1 MTQDLAERIAA
12 LTPELEVYL
21 QRYQDLAERI
31 AALTPE
37 LEVYLQRYQDLA
49 ERIAALAPELEMH
62 LQRYHVLAAPT
73 ISDQEFD
80 RLLAELQAGEEAL
93 AALVPELEKRCRHF
107 QRYQDI
113 TAPTNQ
119 KFDRLLAELKAL
131 KEVRLDSPT
140 QRVGGAPT
148 SDFPTV
154 RHARPMLSLD
164 NSYSRQDVEDFD
176 RRVRQSLPDEA
187 VEYVFELKIDG
198 VALSLTY
205 QDSLL
210 VRAVTRGD
218 GVQGDEITANARTIR
233 TIPLRLRQPGVN
245 CEIRGEVYMERS
257 DFAQLNAQRMADD
270 GPLFANPRNSTAGS
284 LKLQNPNLVAKRNL
298 RFFAYWIH
306 AEGGSQ
312 TCHSE
317 CLKTLRDWGLMVPE
331 HQICA
336 SLADVFDH
344 YDRYAAARS
353 ELPYEIDGVV
363 IKVDSLSQQE
373 RLGYTAKSPRSA
385 MAYKFPAY
393 QARTRL
399 RDIHLQVGRTGAVTP
414 VAILDPVPLAG
425 STIARASL
433 HNADEIHRK
442 DIRIGDTVLI
452 EKGGDVIPKIVEV
465 DLSERPDD
473 SVKYS
478 FPNQCPS
485 CKSPLSRDAE
495 EAVARCD
502 NPTCPAQLRRRLE
515 HFASRNAM
523 DIEGL
528 GPAVVEQLVER
539 KWVDQKVLPSIN
551 PKFRVVG
558 EYFGKKKF
566 VRDLGDLYDLERKK
580 PSSIEKMGEKSVS
593 SLEPKKLSDLEKMG
607 EKSAANLLASIKHS
621 KNQPL
626 DRVLFALG
634 IRHIGTTAALI
645 LVQAFRPFE
654 DLRKA
659 SRDPKELEATTP
671 GIGPTIANS
680 LHTSLDALKPV
691 IDKLRQA
698 ELDALKPV
706 IDKLRQAK
714 LHALTEEEAAEEAAA
729 APSHFSG
736 KTVVITGTLSSYSR
750 DEAAALVERLGG
762 KTTSSVSKKT
772 DLLIAGEKAG
782 SKLAKAQ
789 ALGVAVLDEAAFI
802 AQLQEAGLA

>member
-1 MTQDLAERIAA
+1 MTQDIA
-12 LTPELEVYL
+12 
-21 QRYQDLAERI
+21 Q
-31 AALTPE
+31 
-37 LEVYLQRYQDLA
+37 
-49 ERIAALAPELEMH
+49 RIAALADELEEH
-62 LQRYHVLAAPT
+62 LYRYHVLDAPT

-80 RLLAELQAGEEAL
+80 RLLAELQALEEAH
-93 AALVPELEKRCRHF
+93 P
-107 QRYQDI
+107 
-113 TAPTNQ
+113 
-119 KFDRLLAELKAL
+119 AL
-131 KEVRLDSPT
+131 KRPDSPT

-198 VALSLTY
+198 VALSLIY

-210 VRAVTRGD
+210 VRAITRGD
-218 GVQGDEITANARTIR
+218 GVQGDEITANARTIP

-245 CEIRGEVYMERS
+245 CEIRGEVYMESS
-257 DFAQLNAQRMADD
+257 DFAQLNDQRAADD
-270 GPLFANPRNSTAGS
+270 EPLFANPRNSTAGS

-306 AEGGSQ
+306 AEGGGQ
-312 TCHSE
+312 TRHSE
-317 CLKTLRDWGLMVPE
+317 CLATLRAWGLMVPE
-331 HQICA
+331 HERCA

-344 YDRYAAARS
+344 YDHYATARAD
-353 ELPYEIDGVV
+353 LPYEIDGVV
-363 IKVDSLSQQE
+363 IKVDNLSQQE

-414 VAILDPVPLAG
+414 VAVLEPVPLAG

-433 HNADEIHRK
+433 HNADEIRRK

-452 EKGGDVIPKIVEV
+452 EKGGDVIPKVVEV
-465 DLSERPDD
+465 DLSKRPSD
-473 SVKYS
+473 SAKYV

-485 CKSPLSRDAE
+485 CKSPLTRDAE

-515 HFASRNAM
+515 HFAARNAM

-528 GPAVVEQLVER
+528 GPAVVEQLVEQR
-539 KWVDQKVLPSIN
+539 LVKD
-551 PKFRVVG
+551 
-558 EYFGKKKF
+558 
-566 VRDLGDLYDLERKK
+566 
-580 PSSIEKMGEKSVS
+580 
-593 SLEPKKLSDLEKMG
+593 LSDLYELDVESLGALERMG
-607 EKSAANLLASIKHS
+607 TKSAQNLLDGLSRS
-621 KNQPL
+621 KEQPF

-634 IRHIGTTAALI
+634 IRHVGATVARTLAREFDSLDALC
-645 LVQAFRPFE
+645 
-654 DLRKA
+654 KA
-659 SRDPKELEATTP
+659 SVEELEDTSE
-671 GIGPTIANS
+671 IGPTIARS
-680 LHTSLDALKPV
+680 LYASLPDLPALDRV
-691 IDKLRQA
+691 LYKL
-698 ELDALKPV
+698 ENK
-706 IDKLRQAK
+706 AK
-714 LHALTEEEAAEEAAA
+714 LQFEVKEEEEAA
-729 APSHFSG
+729 PSSHFSG

-750 DEAAALVERLGG
+750 DEAAALIERLGG

-782 SKLAKAQ
+782 SKLAKAE
-789 ALGVAVLDEAAFI
+789 ALDVAVLDEAAFI
-802 AQLQEAGLA
+802 AQLKEAGMA

>member
-1 MTQDLAERIAA
+1 MTQDIAQRIA
-12 LTPELEVYL
+12 ELS
-21 QRYQDLAERI
+21 AE
-31 AALTPE
+31 LSE
-37 LEVYLQRYQDLA
+37 
-49 ERIAALAPELEMH
+49 H
-62 LQRYHVLAAPT
+62 LYRYHILADPI

-80 RLLAELQAGEEAL
+80 RLLAELQALEEAH
-93 AALVPELEKRCRHF
+93 P
-107 QRYQDI
+107 
-113 TAPTNQ
+113 
-119 KFDRLLAELKAL
+119 AL
-131 KEVRLDSPT
+131 KRPDSPT

-148 SDFPTV
+148 SDFPTI

-218 GVQGDEITANARTIR
+218 GVQGDEITANARTIP
-233 TIPLRLRQPGVN
+233 TIPLRLRQPGID
-245 CEIRGEVYMERS
+245 CEIRGEVYMESS
-257 DFAQLNAQRMADD
+257 DFAKLNAQRAANDE
-270 GPLFANPRNSTAGS
+270 PLFANPRNSTAGS
-284 LKLQNPNLVAKRNL
+284 LKLQDPNLVAKRNL

-312 TCHSE
+312 THHSE
-317 CLKTLRDWGLMVPE
+317 CLETLRAWGLMVPE
-331 HQICA
+331 HQRCA
-336 SLADVFDH
+336 SLADVFAL
-344 YDRYAAARS
+344 YDRYATARAD
-353 ELPYEIDGVV
+353 LPYEIDGVV

-399 RDIHLQVGRTGAVTP
+399 LDILLQVGRTGAVTP
-414 VAILDPVPLAG
+414 VAILEPVPLAG

-452 EKGGDVIPKIVEV
+452 EKGGDVIPKVVEV

-528 GPAVVEQLVER
+528 GPAVVEQLV
-539 KWVDQKVLPSIN
+539 DQKLV
-551 PKFRVVG
+551 K
-558 EYFGKKKF
+558 
-566 VRDLGDLYDLERKK
+566 D
-580 PSSIEKMGEKSVS
+580 
-593 SLEPKKLSDLEKMG
+593 LSDLYELNVESLGALERMG
-607 EKSAANLLASIKHS
+607 EKSAKNLLDGLARS
-621 KNQPL
+621 KEQPF

-634 IRHIGTTAALI
+634 IRHVGATVARTLARTFGSLDALC
-645 LVQAFRPFE
+645 
-654 DLRKA
+654 KA
-659 SRDPKELEATTP
+659 SVEELEATP
-671 GIGPTIANS
+671 EIGPTIARS
-680 LHTSLDALKPV
+680 LYASLPALPALDRV
-691 IDKLRQA
+691 LYKL
-698 ELDALKPV
+698 KN
-706 IDKLRQAK
+706 KAK
-714 LHALTEEEAAEEAAA
+714 LQFEMEAEEAAA
-729 APSHFSG
+729 EPSPFSG
-736 KTVVITGTLSSYSR
+736 KTVVITGTLSNYSR
-750 DEAAALVERLGG
+750 DEAAALIERLGG

-782 SKLAKAQ
+782 SKLTKAQ
-789 ALGVAVLDEAAFI
+789 KLGVEVLYEADFI
-802 AQLQEAGLA
+802 EQLKEAGVA

>member
-1 MTQDLAERIAA
+1 MTQDIAQRIAA
-12 LTPELEVYL
+12 LVDELE
-21 QRYQDLAERI
+21 E
-31 AALTPE
+31 
-37 LEVYLQRYQDLA
+37 
-49 ERIAALAPELEMH
+49 H
-62 LQRYHVLAAPT
+62 LYRYHVLDAPT

-80 RLLAELQAGEEAL
+80 RLFAELQALEEAH
-93 AALVPELEKRCRHF
+93 P
-107 QRYQDI
+107 
-113 TAPTNQ
+113 
-119 KFDRLLAELKAL
+119 AL
-131 KEVRLDSPT
+131 KRPDSPT

-148 SDFPTV
+148 SDFLTV

-164 NSYSRQDVEDFD
+164 NSYSRQDLEDFD

-218 GVQGDEITANARTIR
+218 GVQGDEITANARTIP
-233 TIPLRLRQPGVN
+233 TIPLRLRQPGIN
-245 CEIRGEVYMERS
+245 CEIRGEVYMESR
-257 DFAQLNAQRMADD
+257 DFDQLNAQRAANDE
-270 GPLFANPRNSTAGS
+270 PLFANPRNSTAGS
-284 LKLQNPNLVAKRNL
+284 LKLQDPNLVAKRNL

-306 AEGGSQ
+306 AEGDSQ
-312 TCHSE
+312 TRHSE
-317 CLKTLRDWGLMVPE
+317 CLETLRAWGLIVPE
-331 HQICA
+331 HRRCA
-336 SLADVFDH
+336 TLEDVFDH
-344 YDRYAAARS
+344 YDRYATTRA

-399 RDIHLQVGRTGAVTP
+399 LDIHLQVGRTGAVTP
-414 VAILDPVPLAG
+414 VAILEPVPLAG

-452 EKGGDVIPKIVEV
+452 EKGGDVIPKVVEV
-465 DLSERPDD
+465 DLSKRPDD
-473 SVKYS
+473 SVEYA
-478 FPNQCPS
+478 FPNKCPS
-485 CKSPLSRDAE
+485 CKSTLSHDAE

-502 NPTCPAQLRRRLE
+502 ELTCPAKLRRRLE

-528 GPAVVEQLVER
+528 GPAVVEQLVEQELV
-539 KWVDQKVLPSIN
+539 KN
-551 PKFRVVG
+551 
-558 EYFGKKKF
+558 
-566 VRDLGDLYDLERKK
+566 
-580 PSSIEKMGEKSVS
+580 
-593 SLEPKKLSDLEKMG
+593 LSDLYELDVESLGSLERMG
-607 EKSAANLLASIKHS
+607 EKSAQNLLDGLERS
-621 KNQPL
+621 KEQPF

-634 IRHIGTTAALI
+634 IRHVGATVARI
-645 LVQAFRPFE
+645 LAREFRNID
-654 DLRKA
+654 DLCKA
-659 SRDPKELEATTP
+659 SVEELENTP
-671 GIGPTIANS
+671 EIGPIIARS
-680 LHTSLDALKPV
+680 LYASLPDLPALDRV
-691 IDKLRQA
+691 LYKL
-698 ELDALKPV
+698 KN
-706 IDKLRQAK
+706 KAK
-714 LHALTEEEAAEEAAA
+714 LQFKMEAEEEV
-729 APSHFSG
+729 APPSPFSG

-750 DEAAALVERLGG
+750 DEAAALIERLGG

-789 ALGVAVLDEAAFI
+789 ALGVAVLDEADFI
-802 AQLQEAGLA
+802 AQLQAAEVA

>member
-1 MTQDLAERIAA
+1 MTQDIAQRIAA
-12 LTPELEVYL
+12 LSAELSE
-21 QRYQDLAERI
+21 
-31 AALTPE
+31 
-37 LEVYLQRYQDLA
+37 
-49 ERIAALAPELEMH
+49 H
-62 LQRYHVLAAPT
+62 FHRYHVLAAPT
-73 ISDQEFD
+73 ISDGEFD
-80 RLLAELQAGEEAL
+80 RLLAELQALEEAH
-93 AALVPELEKRCRHF
+93 P
-107 QRYQDI
+107 
-113 TAPTNQ
+113 
-119 KFDRLLAELKAL
+119 AL
-131 KEVRLDSPT
+131 KRPDSPT

-154 RHARPMLSLD
+154 RHSRPMLSLD

-176 RRVRQSLPDEA
+176 QRVRQSLPDEA

-218 GVQGDEITANARTIR
+218 GVQGDEITANARTIP
-233 TIPLRLRQPGVN
+233 TIPLRLRQPGID
-245 CEIRGEVYMERS
+245 CEIRGEVYMEKS
-257 DFAQLNAQRMADD
+257 DFAQRNAQRTADD
-270 GPLFANPRNSTAGS
+270 EPLFANPRNSTAGS

-306 AEGGSQ
+306 AEGDGQ
-312 TCHSE
+312 TRHSE
-317 CLKTLRDWGLMVPE
+317 CLATLRAWGLMVPE
-331 HQICA
+331 HQRCA
-336 SLADVFDH
+336 ALADVFALYDH
-344 YDRYAAARS
+344 YAATRA

-399 RDIHLQVGRTGAVTP
+399 REIRLQIGRTGAVTP
-414 VAILDPVPLAG
+414 VAVLEPVPLAG

-433 HNADEIHRK
+433 HNADEIRRK

-452 EKGGDVIPKIVEV
+452 EKGGDVIPKVVEV
-465 DLSERPDD
+465 DPSERPSD
-473 SVKYS
+473 SVEYS

-485 CKSPLSRDAE
+485 CKSPLTRDAE

-502 NPTCPAQLRRRLE
+502 NSTCPAQLRRRLE

-528 GPAVVEQLVER
+528 GPAVVEQLVEKGLVLALSDIYR
-539 KWVDQKVLPSIN
+539 FRLEAEQPGGPRLPQKIRRPLELEALKS
-551 PKFRVVG
+551 
-558 EYFGKKKF
+558 
-566 VRDLGDLYDLERKK
+566 LER
-580 PSSIEKMGEKSVS
+580 
-593 SLEPKKLSDLEKMG
+593 MG
-607 EKSAANLLASIKHS
+607 EKSAENLLAALDRS
-621 KNQPL
+621 KEQQPF

-634 IRHIGTTAALI
+634 IRHVGATVASTLAQKFPNLDK
-645 LVQAFRPFE
+645 LRQASLE
-654 DLRKA
+654 DL
-659 SRDPKELEATTP
+659 KETP
-671 GIGPTIANS
+671 EIGPIIAHS
-680 LHTSLDALKPV
+680 LHDSLDALKE
-691 IDKLRQA
+691 
-698 ELDALKPV
+698 ELDQLKKEGV
-706 IDKLRQAK
+706 EI
-714 LHALTEEEAAEEAAA
+714 EEAAAAA

-802 AQLQEAGLA
+802 AQLQEAGVA

>member
-1 MTQDLAERIAA
+1 MTQDIA
-12 LTPELEVYL
+12 
-21 QRYQDLAERI
+21 QH
-31 AALTPE
+31 
-37 LEVYLQRYQDLA
+37 
-49 ERIAALAPELEMH
+49 IAALADELEEH
-62 LQRYHVLAAPT
+62 LYRYHVLDAPT

-80 RLLAELQAGEEAL
+80 RLLAELQTLEEAH
-93 AALVPELEKRCRHF
+93 P
-107 QRYQDI
+107 
-113 TAPTNQ
+113 
-119 KFDRLLAELKAL
+119 AL
-131 KEVRLDSPT
+131 KRPDSPT
-140 QRVGGAPT
+140 QRVGGAST

-164 NSYSRQDVEDFD
+164 NSYSRQDVFDFD

-198 VALSLTY
+198 VALSLIY
-205 QDSLL
+205 QDSVL

-218 GVQGDEITANARTIR
+218 GIQGDEITANARTIP
-233 TIPLRLRQPGVN
+233 TIPLRLRQPGIN
-245 CEIRGEVYMERS
+245 CEIRGEVYMESR
-257 DFAQLNAQRMADD
+257 DFDRLNDQRAAS
-270 GPLFANPRNSTAGS
+270 GEPLFANPRNSTAGS

-306 AEGGSQ
+306 AEGSGQ
-312 TCHSE
+312 TRHSE
-317 CLKTLRDWGLMVPE
+317 CLKTLRAWGLMVPE
-331 HQICA
+331 HRRCA

-399 RDIHLQVGRTGAVTP
+399 LDIHLQVGRTGAVTP
-414 VAILDPVPLAG
+414 VAVLEPVPLAG

-433 HNADEIHRK
+433 HNADEIRRK

-452 EKGGDVIPKIVEV
+452 EKGGDVIPKVVEV
-465 DLSERPDD
+465 DPSERPDD
-473 SVKYS
+473 SVEYA

-485 CKSPLSRDAE
+485 CKGLLTRDAE
-495 EAVARCD
+495 EAVVRCD

-551 PKFRVVG
+551 PKFRVVV
-558 EYFGKKKF
+558 EYFGGKKF
-566 VRDLGDLYDLERKK
+566 VRDLSDLYDLEQKK
-580 PSSIEKMGEKSVS
+580 PSSIEKMGEKSAS

-607 EKSAANLLASIKHS
+607 EKSAANLLASIKRS
-621 KNQPL
+621 KEQPF

-634 IRHIGTTAALI
+634 IRHVGATAARI
-645 LVQAFRPFE
+645 LAQESSHRLAQEPSHRD
-654 DLRKA
+654 DLYDALYRA
-659 SRDPKELEATTP
+659 SRDPKELEAIP
-671 GIGPTIANS
+671 GIGPIIANS
-680 LHTSLDALKPV
+680 LHTSLPALKPV

-698 ELDALKPV
+698 GLQFEMK
-706 IDKLRQAK
+706 
-714 LHALTEEEAAEEAAA
+714 AEEAAA
-729 APSHFSG
+729 PSSYFSG
-736 KTVVITGTLSSYSR
+736 KTVVITGTLSGYSR
-750 DEAAALVERLGG
+750 DEAAALIERLGG
-762 KTTSSVSKKT
+762 KTTSSVSKNT

-782 SKLAKAQ
+782 SKLAKAES
-789 ALGVAVLDEAAFI
+789 LGVAVLDEAAFI
-802 AQLQEAGLA
+802 AQLKEAGVA

>member
-1 MTQDLAERIAA
+1 MTQDIAQRIAA
-12 LTPELEVYL
+12 LSAELSE
-21 QRYQDLAERI
+21 
-31 AALTPE
+31 
-37 LEVYLQRYQDLA
+37 
-49 ERIAALAPELEMH
+49 H
-62 LQRYHVLAAPT
+62 LYRYHILAAPT
-73 ISDQEFD
+73 ISDGEFD
-80 RLLAELQAGEEAL
+80 RLLAELQALEEVHPAL
-93 AALVPELEKRCRHF
+93 
-107 QRYQDI
+107 
-113 TAPTNQ
+113 
-119 KFDRLLAELKAL
+119 
-131 KEVRLDSPT
+131 VRLDSPT

-154 RHARPMLSLD
+154 RHSRPMLSLD

-176 RRVRQSLPDEA
+176 RRVRQSLPDES

-218 GVQGDEITANARTIR
+218 GVQGDEITANARTIP
-233 TIPLRLRQPGVN
+233 TIPLRLRQPGID
-245 CEIRGEVYMERS
+245 CEIRGEVYMEKS
-257 DFAQLNAQRMADD
+257 DFAQLNAQRTADD
-270 GPLFANPRNSTAGS
+270 EPLFANPRNSTAGS

-306 AEGGSQ
+306 AEGDGQ
-312 TCHSE
+312 TLHSE
-317 CLKTLRDWGLMVPE
+317 CLATLRAWGLMVPE
-331 HQICA
+331 HQRCA
-336 SLADVFDH
+336 ALADVFALYDH
-344 YDRYAAARS
+344 YATTRT

-399 RDIHLQVGRTGAVTP
+399 REIRLQVGRTGAVTP
-414 VAILDPVPLAG
+414 VAFLEPVPLAG

-433 HNADEIHRK
+433 HNADEIRRK

-452 EKGGDVIPKIVEV
+452 EKGGDVIPKVVEV
-465 DLSERPDD
+465 DPSERPSD
-473 SVKYS
+473 SVEYS

-485 CKSPLSRDAE
+485 CKSPLTRDAE

-502 NPTCPAQLRRRLE
+502 NSTCPAQLRRRLE

-528 GPAVVEQLVER
+528 GPAVVEQLAETGLV
-539 KWVDQKVLPSIN
+539 K
-551 PKFRVVG
+551 
-558 EYFGKKKF
+558 
-566 VRDLGDLYDLERKK
+566 DLGDLYELNVESLGALER
-580 PSSIEKMGEKSVS
+580 
-593 SLEPKKLSDLEKMG
+593 MG
-607 EKSAANLLASIKHS
+607 EKSAQNLLDGLERS
-621 KNQPL
+621 KKQPL

-634 IRHIGTTAALI
+634 IRHIGTTAARI
-645 LVQAFRPFE
+645 LVQAFRPFD
-654 DLRKA
+654 DLYKA

-671 GIGPTIANS
+671 GIGPTIADS

-698 ELDALKPV
+698 EL
-706 IDKLRQAK
+706 
-714 LHALTEEEAAEEAAA
+714 HALTEEEAAEKAAA
-729 APSHFSG
+729 PPSHFSG
-736 KTVVITGTLSSYSR
+736 KTVVITGTLSGYSR

-762 KTTSSVSKKT
+762 KTTSGVSKKT